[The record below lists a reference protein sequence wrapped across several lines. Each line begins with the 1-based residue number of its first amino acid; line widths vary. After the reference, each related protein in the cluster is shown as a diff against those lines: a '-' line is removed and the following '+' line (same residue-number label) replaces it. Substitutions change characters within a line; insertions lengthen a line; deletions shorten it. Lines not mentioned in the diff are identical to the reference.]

1 MYKTDHT
8 GRFGWVLAMLFGAM
22 LLMGAAENNF
32 PGSAGKSLSG
42 PASGVVTITQS
53 DTTSNTYV
61 ARGLRCEAAGT
72 ISYLCVDGSTGAET
86 VQAGQLIPAQIE
98 RVNDTGTSLTDAE
111 MTGYR

>member
-1 MYKTDHT
+1 MNKTDHT
-8 GRFGWVLAMLFGAM
+8 GRLALILAFVMLM
-22 LLMGAAENNF
+22 MGAAENNF
-32 PGSAGKSLSG
+32 PGAAGKSLSG

-53 DTTSNTYV
+53 DTVSNTYV
-61 ARGLRCEAAGT
+61 SRGLRCEAAGT
-72 ISYLCVDGSTGAET
+72 ISYLCVDGSTGAES